1 MARRD
6 HVRLS
11 DVHGLQRLAVDATLG
26 VTDLVE
32 ALHRTVTDVP
42 PVVGKAKG
50 GRTTGITGFVYQ
62 SVRGVTR
69 VVGAGADA
77 VLRRLAAISGPQASS
92 PQREA
97 IIAALNGV
105 LGDYLAASRNPLAIA
120 MAVRKDG
127 VPVALE
133 RDALA
138 ALFPPTAR
146 KIVVLLHG
154 LCMNDLM
161 WSRDGH
167 DHGAALARDLGYTP
181 IHIHYNTGQPIATNG
196 RELDAL
202 IEALVREWPHP
213 LDRLAIVGHSMGG
226 LVARSAC
233 DSAAR
238 ADHAWVKQLDTLV
251 FLGTPHKGAPLE
263 RAGAWVDYLIGVSP
277 YTAPFARLGKLRSA
291 GIQDLRHGL
300 RGAMQLPPNVRTY
313 AIAAST
319 QRAPGKPGCRVRG
332 DGLVPVSS
340 ALGIAMPQAQ
350 QWVAYGTG
358 HLDLLSSDGVYARL
372 RAWLTPPRGS
382 TR

>member
-1 MARRD
+1 MTKRD
-6 HVRLS
+6 HLRLS

-42 PVVGKAKG
+42 PVVAKARS
-50 GRTTGITGFVYQ
+50 GRTNGITGFVYK

-77 VLRRLAAISGPQASS
+77 VLRRLAAIGGGQPSTTA
-92 PQREA
+92 REA
-97 IIAALNGV
+97 VLAALNGV
-105 LGDYLAASRNPLAIA
+105 LGDYLAASGNPLAIA
-120 MAVRKDG
+120 MALRKDG
-127 VPVALE
+127 MRVAIE

-138 ALFPPTAR
+138 AAFPSPAR
-146 KIVVLLHG
+146 KIVVLMHG

-161 WSRDGH
+161 WSREGH

-181 IHIHYNTGQPIATNG
+181 VYIHYNTGQPIATNG

-202 IEALVREWPHP
+202 LDALVRQWPSP
-213 LDRLAIVGHSMGG
+213 IDRLAIVGHSMGG
-226 LVARSAC
+226 LVVRSAC
-233 DSAAR
+233 ESAAS
-238 ADHAWVKQLDTLV
+238 ADHAWLARLDALV

-300 RGAMQLPPNVRTY
+300 RSGMPLPSNVRTY
-313 AIAAST
+313 AIAGST
-319 QRAPGKPGCRVRG
+319 QHSAGKPGNRVRG

-340 ALGIAMPQAQ
+340 AFGVEMPEAHR
-350 QWVAYGTG
+350 WVAYGTG
-358 HLDLLSSDGVYARL
+358 HLDLLQSSEVYERMKSWL
-372 RAWLTPPRGS
+372 RAT
-382 TR
+382 